1 MSGRGGS
8 FLGQVAWLASESVR
22 GFRRSR
28 RVAVAATFSIGL
40 SCSVLFV
47 FLYAWQAFGAWA
59 QTQRDAHG
67 WIEVYLKDGASLVDN
82 SLLATRLPGV
92 DSVRNVTAKEAR
104 VEFEREF
111 GPEMLEALDR
121 NPLPQSLRVHARSGQ
136 GQDTAALTELVK
148 SLQILPGADEVRAS
162 QGSLAQV
169 EQLETWARRLAM
181 GTAAL
186 LALVLLGIVH
196 NSISLSLGAR
206 DALIDNM
213 RLCGASP
220 WHMEVPFAAEG
231 FLQGCLGGLV
241 ATVLPWLGILA
252 IARFFPLPLPLSL
265 PWALNAGLAVV
276 AFSALLGTLSGWWT
290 IRRSVR

>member
-1 MSGRGGS
+1 MSGRGGTWV
-8 FLGQVAWLASESVR
+8 GQIGWLASESLR

-28 RVAVAATFSIGL
+28 RVAVAATLSIGL

-59 QTQRDAHG
+59 STQRATHG
-67 WIEVYLKDGASLVDN
+67 WIETYLRDGSDPQAVIAKAS
-82 SLLATRLPGV
+82 AIPGV
-92 DSVRNVTAKEAR
+92 DSVLFVSALDAR
-104 VEFEREF
+104 DAFQREF
-111 GPEMLEALDR
+111 GPEMLEALEE
-121 NPLPQSLRVHARSGQ
+121 NPLPASVRIRAGSGNLQ
-136 GQDTAALTELVK
+136 EVTRIVNTLKALPQAE
-148 SLQILPGADEVRAS
+148 EVRS
-162 QGSLAQV
+162 PQGSLEQV
-169 EQLETWARRLAM
+169 EQLERWARRLAL

-220 WHMEVPFAAEG
+220 WHMEIPFAAEG
-231 FLQGCLGGLV
+231 LLQGALGGLV
-241 ATVLPWLGILA
+241 ATVLPWTCLWVM
-252 IARFFPLPLPLSL
+252 ARYFPLPLPLESA
-265 PWALNAGLAVV
+265 WALQSGILVIGFA
-276 AFSALLGTLSGWWT
+276 SLLGALSGWWT